1 MTALNKLLKRPRR
14 AAAGIW
20 RATETA
26 SWSSES
32 MAWIQREKFDDTGA
46 ERCSINISF
55 PACYQREFV
64 LVRKRDGLSRL
75 PGLGLPF
82 WVILSTCWDILVQHF
97 LPMDFLAGIA
107 VLRAC
112 ARFCGCRAGICLNPR
127 GGCNQMR
134 IRLCCLCI
142 SGATFL
148 IESTCSVIPH
158 QAFDYTSYP
167 TSLVRCWVPF

>member
-1 MTALNKLLKRPRR
+1 MTALNKLLKRPR

-20 RATETA
+20 RATDAA

-32 MAWIQREKFDDTGA
+32 MTWIEREEFDDTGA
-46 ERCSINISF
+46 ERCSITFHFQPATKEGSF
-55 PACYQREFV
+55 WWERGMDYQGC
-64 LVRKRDGLSRL
+64 LGWGLHFWGIL
-75 PGLGLPF
+75 P
-82 WVILSTCWDILVQHF
+82 TCWDILVQHF

-107 VLRAC
+107 LLRV
-112 ARFCGCRAGICLNPR
+112 CGCRVGMCVNPR

-148 IESTCSVIPH
+148 IESICSVILH
-158 QAFDYTSYP
+158 QAFDYTYYP
-167 TSLVRCWVPF
+167 TSLGKCWVPF